1 MRSLSKV
8 RAAPGASGPKRS
20 PTASSAGPAR
30 PETRWD
36 VVLVWLM
43 RVVAVVWMV
52 KGLSAWAE
60 ILGARP
66 NAAPFETAP
75 IGRQAVIVYF
85 GVINLLAAVGLWLAT
100 AWGGVVWLLAAT
112 SAMVLALL
120 TPQLLPMSIPSLAF
134 DSMIIV
140 VYFASLG
147 SPPANY
153 ADPQPFSKV
162 NDRVHLRFTDRGKSR
177 IYPVV

>member
-8 RAAPGASGPKRS
+8 RGGPRRMGLDETADRIERRAP
-20 PTASSAGPAR
+20 R

-112 SAMVLALL
+112 SAIVLALL
-120 TPQLLPMSIPSLAF
+120 TPQLLPMSIPSVAF
-134 DSMIIV
+134 DAMIIV
-140 VYFASLG
+140 VYFVVSWLAS
-147 SPPANY
+147 
-153 ADPQPFSKV
+153 
-162 NDRVHLRFTDRGKSR
+162 RELR
-177 IYPVV
+177 

>member
-8 RAAPGASGPKRS
+8 RGGPRRAGIDEAADRIERRPP
-20 PTASSAGPAR
+20 R

-112 SAMVLALL
+112 SAIVLALL

-134 DSMIIV
+134 DSMIIL
-140 VYFASLG
+140 VYFTVSWLAS
-147 SPPANY
+147 
-153 ADPQPFSKV
+153 
-162 NDRVHLRFTDRGKSR
+162 RELR
-177 IYPVV
+177 

>member
-8 RAAPGASGPKRS
+8 RGTPRRAVPEEAADRIERRAP
-20 PTASSAGPAR
+20 R

-112 SAMVLALL
+112 SAIVLALL
-120 TPQLLPMSIPSLAF
+120 TPQLLPMSLPSLAF
-134 DSMIIV
+134 DGMIIL
-140 VYFASLG
+140 VYFTVSWLAS
-147 SPPANY
+147 
-153 ADPQPFSKV
+153 
-162 NDRVHLRFTDRGKSR
+162 RELR
-177 IYPVV
+177 

>member
-8 RAAPGASGPKRS
+8 KGPARRAPGAED
-20 PTASSAGPAR
+20 AGDRIERRAPG

-43 RVVAVVWMV
+43 RVVAVIWMV

-66 NAAPFETAP
+66 GSAPFEAAP
-75 IGRQAVIVYF
+75 VGRQAVIIYF

-112 SAMVLALL
+112 SAVVLALL
-120 TPQLLPMSIPSLAF
+120 TPQLLPMTLPNLAF
-134 DSMIIV
+134 DGMIIV
-140 VYFASLG
+140 LYFAVSWL
-147 SPPANY
+147 A
-153 ADPQPFSKV
+153 AREV
-162 NDRVHLRFTDRGKSR
+162 R
-177 IYPVV
+177 

>member
-8 RAAPGASGPKRS
+8 RGGPRRVGSEEVADRIERRAP
-20 PTASSAGPAR
+20 R

-140 VYFASLG
+140 VYFAVSWLA
-147 SPPANY
+147 S
-153 ADPQPFSKV
+153 
-162 NDRVHLRFTDRGKSR
+162 RELR
-177 IYPVV
+177 